1 MTTVFANSAPAE
13 RHARDLAPLWVG
25 AATYLLLLFAGDGLL
40 HDPDTLWQIK
50 VGQWILD
57 HGTVPTTDIY
67 SFTRQGEAW
76 LSTSWLAQVLLA
88 SAYALGGWTGPV
100 VLSAIAVASAV
111 AMLFAQLARH
121 LARIPALLF
130 AMLAVV
136 LAAPHLLA
144 RPHVLALPIM
154 VAWAG
159 GLMAAADRSEAPSP
173 LLLPLIVLWANLHGG
188 FVLGLALTG
197 AIGLEA
203 LESAAPERRLAQA
216 LRWAAFG
223 LAALAASCCT
233 PYGWSSLLASARIIN
248 LGESFKYIAEWR
260 PADFSH
266 ISAFAMALLG
276 LVGLAFFR
284 GLKLSAPRIMLILVM
299 TWMALSHVR
308 SIETFAVI
316 VPLALAKPL
325 GAHLRLRPPERVQPG
340 SAGWFP
346 SARLAAVAI
355 VLAATVSTSIYASYR
370 PFGFSTVQT
379 PVAAVDLLVA
389 RKAERIFNSYGF
401 GAYLIARDVKPFVDG
416 RSELYGE
423 KFLVDF
429 FAAEDAHDVA
439 GLLRMLDAHRID
451 ATLLTADSPAAQ
463 VLDHIPGWTRL
474 YADKQAI
481 VHVRSGT
488 GHAVGHPAPGSSR

>member
-1 MTTVFANSAPAE
+1 MTTLFANSAPVE
-13 RHARDLAPLWVG
+13 RDARDLAPLWVG
-25 AATYLLLLFAGDGLL
+25 AATYLLLLFAGDSLL

-67 SFTRQGEAW
+67 SFTRRGEVW

-88 SAYALGGWTGPV
+88 GVYALGGWTGPV
-100 VLSAIAVASAV
+100 VLSAIAIASAV
-111 AMLFAQLARH
+111 AMLFAHLARH
-121 LARIPALLF
+121 LARLPALLF
-130 AMLAVV
+130 AMLAIV

-159 GLMAAADRSEAPSP
+159 GLMAAAHRGEAPSP

-188 FVLGLALTG
+188 FVLGLALIG

-266 ISAFAMALLG
+266 ISAFAMALLA
-276 LVGLAFFR
+276 LLGLAFFR

-308 SIETFAVI
+308 SIETFAII

-325 GAHLRLRPPERVQPG
+325 AAHLGLRPPERVQRP
-340 SAGWFP
+340 ATWP
-346 SARLAAVAI
+346 SSGGLAAVAI
-355 VLAATVSTSIYASYR
+355 VLTATVSTSVYASYR

-389 RKAERIFNSYGF
+389 RKAKRIFNSYGF

-429 FAAEDAHDVA
+429 FAAEDARDVA
-439 GLLRMLDAHRID
+439 GLLRMLDEHRID

-463 VLDHIPGWTRL
+463 VLDHVPGWTRL
-474 YADKQAI
+474 YADKLAI
-481 VHVRSGT
+481 VHIRSGT
-488 GHAVGHPAPGSSR
+488 GQAVGHPPSGSSR